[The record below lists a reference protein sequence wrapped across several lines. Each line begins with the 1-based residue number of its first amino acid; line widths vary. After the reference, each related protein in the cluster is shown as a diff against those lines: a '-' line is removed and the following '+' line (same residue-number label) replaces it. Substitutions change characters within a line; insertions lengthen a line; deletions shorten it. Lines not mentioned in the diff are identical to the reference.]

1 MIRIG
6 ILSGD
11 NSSTESIKLIQQF
24 KDFKITGIAQNTNE
38 QDTIYQQYTIEDLV
52 SNSDATYFNLGNLS
66 VDLIQMGIKKSNHL
80 FLKQFPKIQFG
91 QIRQLSSLVD
101 EAGSSILLFNPFV
114 FQPELSKLIEQ
125 LNVPHLINIRVP
137 LFETALEHQLQDLIL
152 FLVTLEKLECKKI
165 EVFAFEG
172 SHKSSLIHIHLYF
185 PNGSLAEIHLGAM
198 FSNSQSVMEF
208 FPKDAKHTS
217 FPMHQSVQKEK
228 LLIEKNA
235 LIHFIRSIQN
245 KPAISVSLSEL
256 ELAISILDEIK
267 KKLNYLGYS
276 LLN

>member
-24 KDFKITGIAQNTNE
+24 KDFKITGIAQNTE
-38 QDTIYQQYTIEDLV
+38 GQDTTNQQYTIEDLV
-52 SNSDATYFNLGNLS
+52 SNSDATYFNLANLS

-80 FLKQFPKIQFG
+80 FLKQFPNIQSG
-91 QIRQLSSLVD
+91 EIKQLNSLVD
-101 EAGSSILLFNPFV
+101 EAGSNILLFNPFV
-114 FQPELSKLIEQ
+114 FQAELSKLVEK

-137 LFETALEHQLQDLIL
+137 LYKTALKQQLQDLIL

-172 SHKSSLIHIHLYF
+172 DHKSSLIHIHLYF

-198 FSNSQSVMEF
+198 FSNAQSFIEV
-208 FPKDAKHTS
+208 FPKDANHIS
-217 FPMHQSVQKEK
+217 FPMHQGSQKEK
-228 LLIEKNA
+228 LLTEKNA
-235 LIHFIRSIQN
+235 LTHFINTIQN
-245 KPAISVSLSEL
+245 KPAISVSLNEL
-256 ELAISILDEIK
+256 ELTIAILDEIR
-267 KKLNYLGYS
+267 KKLNYQDYS